1 MDSNYVNAGIR
12 EGMSVVGSDGENLG
26 SVDQLEGD
34 YMVVR
39 KGLFFP
45 SDHYI
50 PLAAVASVE
59 GDQVLLG
66 ATKETAL
73 QQGWDTQPVAS
84 TPTADVDSG
93 SGAGVSGSGSLNED
107 DEPFEHYQDTQHTH
121 INADDEI
128 KVPLVAEELSAATRE
143 VERGSVDIHKDVV
156 EERQSIDVP
165 VTEEQVEITR
175 RAVNRDVELGEGAF
189 EEESVDIP
197 LRGEEV
203 EVDKR
208 ARVREEIDI
217 SRDAVTSTERVT
229 DAVRREEVKV
239 EDSGNIVTDEKGNA

>member
-73 QQGWDTQPVAS
+73 QLGWDTQPVAS
-84 TPTADVDSG
+84 TPTADVDIG

-165 VTEEQVEITR
+165 VTEE
-175 RAVNRDVELGEGAF
+175 
-189 EEESVDIP
+189 
-197 LRGEEV
+197 
-203 EVDKR
+203 
-208 ARVREEIDI
+208 
-217 SRDAVTSTERVT
+217 
-229 DAVRREEVKV
+229 
-239 EDSGNIVTDEKGNA
+239 